1 MNLHDVIRINTD
13 QNNAAILL
21 DQGIS
26 DNSLVGSYMP
36 TQSAIQV
43 FKHVCKAVLPEA
55 TQEQRALNLYGSYG
69 SGKSH
74 LAVVLAQLLRDGASS
89 DGFNTLADRI
99 KHTGNESLASSLQ
112 TTFLPKESE
121 DTKPY
126 LLVSLYAS
134 GTTSLGDKLMEGLY
148 DALQREENLD
158 IKQILSSTEYEV
170 CVKRFEEMLEGD
182 VAFVDADLSQW
193 GIDSYFTTTE
203 LMLALRGHEPL
214 GLESFL
220 QWHKNVCH
228 GSAFNV
234 AQAGGKNF
242 IEAYLEAG
250 KNLSEKYG
258 YGGIVVLWDE
268 FGNALEE
275 LIGNPARNAG
285 QEIISLQHFVET
297 CCAPDV
303 GHTLFFGVSHVSFP
317 EYASRTNASDT
328 IKDGLEKISGRFN
341 KPFKVELNA
350 AESDGYHLLGMQK
363 IWSEEGRKLLAGS
376 QSEKA
381 KLIEACQRL
390 PLFHTLSAELEPL
403 FEDVY
408 PLHPLMAVGLFN
420 FSKLAQAN
428 RTALTFFRENAGD
441 ILNTELTDGVLWQ
454 AELIRFPRLLHY
466 YAESLK
472 KESGSDWRR
481 YEQALASV
489 SGDVHEV
496 SIRKDILSTLLL
508 AQLLG
513 ESFKASEDFLA
524 CALYD
529 ALPNTAASS
538 ELNDHLAWLKA
549 AGVIWKNTANH
560 FWSLA
565 GEGGVDIDA
574 LIEKGTKA
582 FSGRSYQ
589 YLFESYPQMQQD
601 LLPTLGMHD
610 LEPSSCG
617 IIRSFSVE
625 VLTPP
630 FAVEDI
636 KLKDPLI
643 SARVFLLL
651 APLQQ
656 DVLTAKARVQ
666 EMASQNIYFWMPVQG
681 IEVQTYTE
689 NGVSYHLNDL
699 LCRYLAIADQLK
711 QGTALSEDLRRQLE
725 AKGESNRNAIKVMLQ
740 VLYGRTGLESAQ
752 CKVFKSG
759 STEPVDCHSW
769 HGFKSY
775 LEQEVN
781 QLYSHEL
788 PIRAMNMNVL
798 RDEKY
803 SGSSKLV
810 KIVERILEFDE
821 NPAYQ
826 TDLLGDAKE
835 TSEQSA
841 LIDGILGANS
851 LFVQQASG
859 WGIKSADDT
868 QEELR
873 EVLKLLH
880 DTLLRKRENPYTVSE
895 LRNKLIAPPYGLPA
909 CTLPLFAA
917 VAIRSEVKRLR
928 WGSQKKDSEFAKT
941 LVDAFTKG
949 SKLTVQL
956 FEFGKKQSAILF
968 LVGHSLKVDNSD
980 ELPIE
985 EYAPLCA
992 SALNDFIKNKAD
1004 GVKRSNELG
1013 LKTQSL
1019 VKFIEERGNT
1029 PQDLADFLIELLD
1042 VKRDLPAENVPKI
1055 MAAIKSIFDDFSR
1068 VEDVKLHEISVCWV
1082 DVFPD
1087 NSEER
1092 HAIISRLQSIN
1103 THQSNQL
1110 SRLLE
1115 SAEVA
1120 DDVSP
1125 MAVIHQLLGKKFSDC
1140 SDSDIGRC
1148 TGVLE
1153 SLFEQARMPEP
1164 ERREPAKDSA
1174 QPFIKDQ
1181 ADYGHSSSFTDIFP
1195 GAAVQIDE
1203 PKPIDELKHQ
1213 VNRAL
1218 QQSGLTNQDIVNL
1231 LESLLQDRKG

>member
-1 MNLHDVIRINTD
+1 
-13 QNNAAILL
+13 
-21 DQGIS
+21 
-26 DNSLVGSYMP
+26 
-36 TQSAIQV
+36 
-43 FKHVCKAVLPEA
+43 
-55 TQEQRALNLYGSYG
+55 
-69 SGKSH
+69 
-74 LAVVLAQLLRDGASS
+74 
-89 DGFNTLADRI
+89 
-99 KHTGNESLASSLQ
+99 
-112 TTFLPKESE
+112 
-121 DTKPY
+121 
-126 LLVSLYAS
+126 
-134 GTTSLGDKLMEGLY
+134 MEGLY
-148 DALQREENLD
+148 DALQREKNLD

-170 CVKRFEEMLEGD
+170 CVKRFEEILANDES
-182 VAFVDADLSQW
+182 FVDADLSQW
-193 GIDSYFTTTE
+193 DVENYFTTSE
-203 LMLALRGHEPL
+203 LMVALREHEPL
-214 GLESFL
+214 ALETFL
-220 QWHKNVCH
+220 EWHKNVCY
-228 GSAFNV
+228 GNEFNV

-250 KNLSEKYG
+250 KNLAEKYK

-285 QEIISLQHFVET
+285 QEIISLQQFVET
-297 CCAPDV
+297 CCSPNE
-303 GHTLFFGVSHVSFP
+303 GHTLFFGVSHVSFS
-317 EYASRTNASDT
+317 EYASRTNASAT
-328 IKDGLEKISGRFN
+328 IKDGLDKISGRFN

-363 IWSEEGRKLLAGS
+363 IWSEEGRKLLLGS
-376 QSEKA
+376 QPGKV
-381 KLIEACQRL
+381 KLIDACQRL
-390 PLFHTLSAELEPL
+390 PLFHSLSAQLDSL

-408 PLHPLMAVGLFN
+408 PLHPVMAVGLFN

-454 AELIRFPRLLHY
+454 TELIRFPRLLHY
-466 YAESLK
+466 YEESLK

-496 SIRKDILSTLLL
+496 TVRKDILSTLLL

-513 ESFKASEDFLA
+513 ETFKASEDFLA

-529 ALPNTAASS
+529 ALPNTTASN

-574 LIEKGTKA
+574 LIEKNTKA

-589 YLFESYPQMQQD
+589 HLFESYPVMQQD
-601 LLPTLGMHD
+601 LLPTLGLHD
-610 LEPSSCG
+610 LEPSACG

-625 VLTPP
+625 LLTAP
-630 FAVEDI
+630 FAPESI
-636 KLKDPLI
+636 KLKDALI
-643 SARVFLLL
+643 SARVFLVL
-651 APLQQ
+651 AQTKEE
-656 DVLTAKARVQ
+656 VLTVKARIQ

-711 QGTALSEDLRRQLE
+711 QGSALSEDLRRQLE
-725 AKGESNRNAIKVMLQ
+725 AKGESNRNAIRLMLQ

-759 STEPVDCHSW
+759 AVESIDCLSW
-769 HGFKSY
+769 HGFKGY

-781 QLYSHEL
+781 QLYSDEL

-821 NPAYQ
+821 NPTYQ
-826 TDLLGDAKE
+826 TDLLGETKE
-835 TSEQSA
+835 TSELSA

-859 WGIKSADDT
+859 LGIKSADDT
-868 QEELR
+868 EEELN

-880 DTLLRKRENPYTVSE
+880 DTLLRKRENPYAVSE

-917 VAIRSEVKRLR
+917 VAIRQEVKRLR
-928 WGSQKKDSEFAKT
+928 WGSQKKDAEFAKT

-956 FEFGKKQSAILF
+956 FEFSKKQSAILF
-968 LVGHSLKVDNSD
+968 LVGQSLKVDNSD

-985 EYAPLCA
+985 EFAPLCA
-992 SALNDFIKNKAD
+992 SALNDFVKNKDDA
-1004 GVKRSNELG
+1004 VKRSNELG
-1013 LKTQSL
+1013 LKTQRL

-1029 PQDLADFLIELLD
+1029 PQDLADFLIEALD
-1042 VKRDLPAENVPKI
+1042 VKQDLPTVNVPKI
-1055 MAAIKSIFDDFSR
+1055 MGAIREVFDDFSR
-1068 VEDVKLHEISVCWV
+1068 VENVKLHEIKVCWTE
-1082 DVFPD
+1082 VFPD
-1087 NSEER
+1087 NSQECA
-1092 HAIISRLQSIN
+1092 AIISRLHSIN
-1103 THQSNQL
+1103 SRQAIQL
-1110 SRLLE
+1110 IGLLE
-1115 SAEVA
+1115 EAEVA

-1125 MAVIHQLLGKKFSDC
+1125 KAVIHQLLAKKFSEC

-1164 ERREPAKDSA
+1164 ERREPAKESV
-1174 QPFIKDQ
+1174 QPFINNQPDY
-1181 ADYGHSSSFTDIFP
+1181 ADSSSFADIFP
-1195 GAAVQIDE
+1195 GTTVQIDE
-1203 PKPIDELKHQ
+1203 PQPVDEVK
-1213 VNRAL
+1213 RKISIAL
-1218 QQSGLTNQDIVNL
+1218 QQSGLSNQDIVNL
-1231 LESLLQDRKG
+1231 LESLLHDFKG

>member
-26 DNSLVGSYMP
+26 DNSLVGNYMP

-89 DGFNTLADRI
+89 DGFNKLADRI
-99 KHTGNESLASSLQ
+99 KHTGNDALANSLQ
-112 TTFLPKESE
+112 TTFLPKDNE

-148 DALQREENLD
+148 DALQREKNLD
-158 IKQILSSTEYEV
+158 IKQVLSSTEYEV
-170 CVKRFEEMLEGD
+170 CVKRFEEMLDGD
-182 VAFVDADLSQW
+182 AAFVDADLSLW
-193 GIDSYFTTTE
+193 DIENYFTTTE

-214 GLESFL
+214 GLETFL

-234 AQAGGKNF
+234 SQAGGKNF

-250 KNLSEKYG
+250 KNLAERYG
-258 YGGIVVLWDE
+258 YGGIVILWDE
-268 FGNALEE
+268 FGSALEE
-275 LIGNPARNAG
+275 LIGNPARNVG

-297 CCAPDV
+297 CCSPKV
-303 GHTLFFGVSHVSFP
+303 GHTLFVGVSHVSFS
-317 EYASRTNASDT
+317 EYASRTNAPDT
-328 IKDGLEKISGRFN
+328 IKDGLDKISGRFN

-363 IWSEEGRKLLAGS
+363 FWSEDGRKLLAGS
-376 QSEKA
+376 QPEKL
-381 KLIEACQRL
+381 KLIDACQRL
-390 PLFHTLSAELEPL
+390 PLFQPLSEQLESL

-408 PLHPLMAVGLFN
+408 PLHPVMAIGLFN

-441 ILNTELTDGVLWQ
+441 ILNTELTDSVLWQ
-454 AELIRFPRLLHY
+454 SELIRFPRLLHY
-466 YAESLK
+466 YEESLK
-472 KESGSDWRR
+472 KESVSDWRR
-481 YEQALASV
+481 YEQALACV

-496 SIRKDILSTLLL
+496 TVRKDILSTLLL

-529 ALPNTAASS
+529 ALPNTVTSN

-574 LIEKGTKA
+574 LIEKNIKA
-582 FSGRSYQ
+582 YSGRSYQ
-589 YLFESYPQMQQD
+589 HLFEGYKLMQRD
-601 LLPTLGMHD
+601 LLPTIGVHD
-610 LEPSSCG
+610 LEPSNCG
-617 IIRSFSVE
+617 IIRSFSIE

-630 FAVEDI
+630 FSSEDL

-651 APLQQ
+651 AHTQE

-681 IEVQTYTE
+681 IEVQSYTE
-689 NGVSYHLNDL
+689 NGVRYHLIDL
-699 LCRYLAIADQLK
+699 LCRYLVIADQLR

-725 AKGESNRNAIKVMLQ
+725 AKRDSNRNAIKGMLQ
-740 VLYGRTGLESAQ
+740 VLYGRAGLESAQ
-752 CKVFKSG
+752 CNVFKAG
-759 STEPVDCHSW
+759 SIEPIDCHSW

-775 LEQEVN
+775 LEREVN

-798 RDEKY
+798 REEKY
-803 SGSSKLV
+803 SGSMKVV

-826 TDLLGDAKE
+826 TDLLGEAKE
-835 TSEQSA
+835 TSELSA

-851 LFVQQASG
+851 LFVKQASG
-859 WGIKSADDT
+859 WEIKSANET
-868 QEELR
+868 QGGLH

-880 DTLLRKRENPYTVSE
+880 DTLLRKRENPYAVSE

-909 CTLPLFAA
+909 CTLSLFAA
-917 VAIRSEVKRLR
+917 VAIRHEVKRLR
-928 WGSQKKDSEFAKT
+928 WGSQKKDGDFSKT

-956 FEFGKKQSAILF
+956 FEFGKKQFAILF
-968 LVGHSLKVDNSD
+968 LVGQILKVTQD
-980 ELPIE
+980 EEMSNE

-992 SALNDFIKNKAD
+992 NALSDFIKGKPE
-1004 GVKRSNELG
+1004 GVKRSNKLG
-1013 LKTQSL
+1013 INTQSL
-1019 VKFIEERGNT
+1019 VKFTEERGNT
-1029 PQDLADFLIELLD
+1029 SQDLADFLIELFD
-1042 VKRDLPAENVPKI
+1042 VKRDLPDANIPKV
-1055 MAAIKSIFDDFSR
+1055 MAAINAVFEDFLR
-1068 VEDVKLHEISVCWV
+1068 VEDVKLHEIKTCWV

-1087 NSEER
+1087 NTEER

-1103 THQSNQL
+1103 TYQAKQL
-1110 SRLLE
+1110 IMILQG
-1115 SAEVA
+1115 AEVA
-1120 DDVSP
+1120 DDVT
-1125 MAVIHQLLGKKFSDC
+1125 AKAIIHQLLGKKFSEC

-1153 SLFEQARMPEP
+1153 SLFEQARHEP
-1164 ERREPAKDSA
+1164 VRNEPASDIST
-1174 QPFIKDQ
+1174 PFGKYQTTPASSPSTGLLSGAVVKVDE
-1181 ADYGHSSSFTDIFP
+1181 SSS
-1195 GAAVQIDE
+1195 IDE
-1203 PKPIDELKHQ
+1203 VKRRLDSI
-1213 VNRAL
+1213 L
-1218 QQSGLTNQDIVNL
+1218 QRSGLPNQDIVSL
-1231 LESLLQDRKG
+1231 LEGLLQDCKG

>member
-1 MNLHDVIRINTD
+1 MNLHDVIRINTG

-26 DNSLVGSYMP
+26 DNSLVGNYMP

-43 FKHVCKAVLPEA
+43 FRHVCKAVLPEA
-55 TQEQRALNLYGSYG
+55 AQEQRAINLYGSYG

-89 DGFNTLADRI
+89 DGFNRLADRI
-99 KHTGNESLASSLQ
+99 RQSGNEDLANSLQ
-112 TTFLPKESE
+112 TTFLPKENE

-148 DALQREENLD
+148 DALQREQSLD
-158 IKQILSSTEYEV
+158 IKKILFSTEYEV
-170 CVKRFEEMLEGD
+170 CVKRFEELLALD
-182 VAFVDADLSQW
+182 VAFIDADLSQW
-193 GIDSYFTTTE
+193 SIDSYFTTTE
-203 LMLALRGHEPL
+203 LMLALREHEPL
-214 GLESFL
+214 ALDAFL

-228 GSAFNV
+228 GSVFNV

-242 IEAYLEAG
+242 IEAYSEAG
-250 KNLSEKYG
+250 KNLAEKYN

-275 LIGNPARNAG
+275 LIGNPARHAG

-297 CCAPDV
+297 CCSPDV

-341 KPFKVELNA
+341 KPFKIELNA

-363 IWSEEGRKLLAGS
+363 VWSEEGRKLLIES

-381 KLIEACQRL
+381 KLVEACQRL
-390 PLFHTLSAELEPL
+390 PVFHPLSTELESL

-441 ILNTELTDGVLWQ
+441 ILNKELRGGLLWQ
-454 AELIRFPRLLHY
+454 SELIRFPHLLHY
-466 YAESLK
+466 YEENIK

-481 YEQALASV
+481 YEQALACV
-489 SGDVHEV
+489 SGDVHEMA
-496 SIRKDILSTLLL
+496 IRKDILSTLLL

-524 CALYD
+524 CALYNS
-529 ALPNTAASS
+529 LSNTPASHT
-538 ELNDHLAWLKA
+538 LNEHLSWLKA

-574 LIEKGTKA
+574 LIEKGTKS

-589 YLFESYPQMQQD
+589 YLFESYPLMQQD
-601 LLPTLGMHD
+601 LLPTLGLHD
-610 LEPSSCG
+610 LEPSACG

-625 VLTPP
+625 LLTAP
-630 FAVEDI
+630 FAPESI
-636 KLKDPLI
+636 KLKDALI
-643 SARVFLLL
+643 SARVFLVL
-651 APLQQ
+651 AQTKEE
-656 DVLTAKARVQ
+656 VLTVKARIQ
-666 EMASQNIYFWMPVQG
+666 EMANQNIYFWMPVQG

-689 NGVSYHLNDL
+689 NEVSYHLNDL

-711 QGTALSEDLRRQLE
+711 QGSALSEDLRRQLE
-725 AKGESNRNAIKVMLQ
+725 AKGESNRHAIKSMFQ

-759 STEPVDCHSW
+759 AVESIDCHSW
-769 HGFKSY
+769 HGFKGY

-821 NPAYQ
+821 NPTYQ
-826 TDLLGDAKE
+826 TDLLGEAKE
-835 TSEQSA
+835 TSELSA

-859 WGIKSADDT
+859 LGIKSAEET
-868 QEELR
+868 QGKLR

-880 DTLLRKRENPYTVSE
+880 DTLLRKRENPYAVSE
-895 LRNKLIAPPYGLPA
+895 LRHKLIAPPYGLPA

-917 VAIRSEVKRLR
+917 VAIRQEVKRLR
-928 WGSQKKDSEFAKT
+928 WGSQKKDAEFAKT

-956 FEFGKKQSAILF
+956 FEFSKKQFSILF
-968 LVGHSLKVDNSD
+968 LVGQILKIEQVEGVSN
-980 ELPIE
+980 E

-992 SALNDFIKNKAD
+992 SALSDFIKNKPE
-1004 GVKRSNELG
+1004 GVKQSNKLR

-1029 PQDLADFLIELLD
+1029 PQDLADFLIEALD
-1042 VKRDLPAENVPKI
+1042 VKQDLPTVNVPKI
-1055 MAAIKSIFDDFSR
+1055 MGAIREVFDDFSR
-1068 VEDVKLHEISVCWV
+1068 VEDVKLHEIKVCWT

-1087 NSEER
+1087 NSQEC
-1092 HAIISRLQSIN
+1092 AVIISRLHSIN
-1103 THQSNQL
+1103 SRQAIQL
-1110 SRLLE
+1110 IGLLE
-1115 SAEVA
+1115 EAEVA

-1125 MAVIHQLLGKKFSDC
+1125 KAVIHQLLAKKFSEC

-1164 ERREPAKDSA
+1164 ERREPAKESV
-1174 QPFIKDQ
+1174 QPFIKGPS
-1181 ADYGHSSSFTDIFP
+1181 DYGDSSSFTDIFL
-1195 GAAVQIDE
+1195 GTTSEIDE
-1203 PKPIDELKHQ
+1203 PQPVDKVKGQ
-1213 VNRAL
+1213 VRIAL
-1218 QQSGLTNQDIVNL
+1218 QQSGLSNQDIVSL
-1231 LESLLQDRKG
+1231 LESLLDDFKG